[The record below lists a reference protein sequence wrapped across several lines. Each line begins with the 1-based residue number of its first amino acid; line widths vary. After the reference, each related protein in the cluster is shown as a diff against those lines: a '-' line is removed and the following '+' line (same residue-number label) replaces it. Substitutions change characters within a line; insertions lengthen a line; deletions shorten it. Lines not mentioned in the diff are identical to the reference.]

1 MRECHKSVEE
11 LFATTND
18 GNFNDTI
25 RDSLMD
31 QDLGNLKDAVKES
44 VPRGEGHTGKHLLY
58 QKQKGNEPVDD
69 KEERAREALRMLE
82 DEVRL
87 TVCEQIFTC
96 MCIHELICVF
106 LIRMNIQIV

>member
-1 MRECHKSVEE
+1 MAMEE
-11 LFATTND
+11 AMATTND

-25 RDSLMD
+25 RDNLMD

-44 VPRGEGHTGKHLLY
+44 VPRGEGHTGEHLLY

-96 MCIHELICVF
+96 MHVHGLICVF
-106 LIRMNIQIV
+106 LIRMDIQIV